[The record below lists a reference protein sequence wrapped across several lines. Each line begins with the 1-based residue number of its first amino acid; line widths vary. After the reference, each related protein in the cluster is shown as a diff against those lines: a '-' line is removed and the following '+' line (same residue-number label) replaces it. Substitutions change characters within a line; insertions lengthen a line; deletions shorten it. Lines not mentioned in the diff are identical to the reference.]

1 MPGNDIEKEVIK
13 MAAKMSS
20 FTIQMD
26 SEIKNELREV
36 CDKEGYKL
44 NKFIEKAV
52 KNELTRRQL
61 QNDYLIYA
69 NYMANEKA
77 TAVNLDEFAESI
89 GVKTNKAH
97 KGKS

>member
-1 MPGNDIEKEVIK
+1 MT
-13 MAAKMSS
+13 AKMSS

-61 QNDYLIYA
+61 QDDYLTYA

-89 GVKTNKAH
+89 GVKAKKAH
-97 KGKS
+97 KGKL